1 LQEHLELA
9 QPPSRIECYDI
20 SNIQGQAATGS
31 MVVFVKGV
39 PRKSDYRRFKIR
51 TVEGADDYAMMQ
63 EVLKRRFRRAV
74 PSTEL
79 RTGGETRE
87 KGELVKD
94 EAWTILPDLVVVDG
108 GKGQLNAALE
118 VMDEYDLREAVPLVG
133 LAKEREEIFVPDQ
146 PEPILLPRGSQGLF
160 LIQRIRDE
168 AHRFALQYHRRLRE
182 KKTLTSTLEEIPG
195 IGPKRRQA
203 LLKHFGSFEGIRQA
217 SLEELAAVAGMSRAA
232 AQQVKEF
239 L

>member
-1 LQEHLELA
+1 
-9 QPPSRIECYDI
+9 
-20 SNIQGQAATGS
+20 

-51 TVEGADDYAMMQ
+51 TVKGADDYAMMK
-63 EVLKRRFRRAV
+63 EVLRRRFRRTA
-74 PSTEL
+74 
-79 RTGGETRE
+79 RETKE
-87 KGELVKD
+87 KGEGVEDK
-94 EAWTILPDLVVVDG
+94 AWTILPDLLVVDG

-118 VMDEYDLREAVPLVG
+118 VMDEYGLREAVPVAG
-133 LAKEREEIFVPDQ
+133 LAKEREEIFAPDR

-160 LIQRIRDE
+160 LMQRIRDE

-203 LLKHFGSFEGIRQA
+203 LLKHFGSLESIREA
-217 SLEELAAVAGMSRAA
+217 TVEELMTVPGMTRRAA
-232 AQQVKEF
+232 EQVKEH